1 MTVGASEGVTD
12 AFCQAFAQVIEERFA
27 AIPVEACLVWD
38 IAHTPDEALL
48 HIAEFLGLR
57 RVLGAQAL
65 RSGLPGGVALLARR
79 GSVGGLTDAL
89 AALGYTVTL
98 VKGLQ
103 NVCCDG
109 SILASGEPNR
119 CGADAHWAVCRIE
132 LTTTRPVTSDDIYT
146 VWTTVD
152 YFGRRS
158 LRYVLQVTDATSTR
172 VFRSHSLVAES

>member
-1 MTVGASEGVTD
+1 MTVAASEGVSD

-38 IAHTPDEALL
+38 IANTPDAALL

-65 RSGLPGGVALLARR
+65 RTGLPGGVAMLAQR
-79 GSVGGLTDAL
+79 GTVGGLSDAL

-103 NVCCDG
+103 HQRCDG
-109 SILASGEPNR
+109 SILASGEPHR
-119 CGADAHWAVCRIE
+119 CGGDAHWAVC
-132 LTTTRPVTSDDIYT
+132 LVQLVTTRDVTADDIHT
-146 VWTTVD
+146 VWATID
-152 YFGRRS
+152 YFGRKA

-172 VFRSHSLVAES
+172 VFRSNSLVAES